1 MKLGGLDCALV
12 MAYYLGIDGGGTRTS
27 CVVGDEGSTLGRG
40 SSDGSNLLRV
50 GQAAAKSSLHSA
62 IREAC
67 AAAKI
72 EPGEIARACVG
83 VAGAARPTVHETL
96 RRIFSEL
103 IASEVEIVGD
113 MVVALEAACPAKPGI
128 VVISGTGSIAY
139 GRNDQG
145 ATARAG
151 GWGPA
156 ISDEG
161 SGHSIGRA
169 AVAQCLRAFD
179 AGKAADSMLVDA
191 ILKKWRLRDVEA
203 LVIAVNQDSSPNFSE
218 LFPMVVFAAEN
229 RDQTATSILTQA
241 GSELAALAGVVMR
254 RIFRERESVQV
265 GMAGGV
271 FQHSTAIRQVFYNAL
286 RAAHPYAKFLDTVVE
301 PVQGALEMARR
312 TWQND
317 D

>member
-1 MKLGGLDCALV
+1 MP
-12 MAYYLGIDGGGTRTS
+12 YYLGIDGGGTRTT
-27 CVVGDEGSTLGRG
+27 CVVGDEQIILGRG
-40 SSDGSNLLRV
+40 SSDGSNILRV
-50 GQAAAKSSLHSA
+50 GEAAARGSLQSA

-72 EPGEIARACVG
+72 NPAQITRACIG
-83 VAGAARPTVHETL
+83 AAGAARPTVRETL
-96 RRIFSEL
+96 HRIVTE
-103 IASEVEIVGD
+103 IIPNEVEIVGD

-139 GRNDQG
+139 GRNHKGQ
-145 ATARAG
+145 TARAG
-151 GWGPA
+151 GWGAA

-161 SGHSIGRA
+161 SGHWIGRA

-179 AGKAADSMLVDA
+179 AGKASESMLVDA
-191 ILKKWRLRDVEA
+191 ILKKWKLRDVDA
-203 LVIAVNQDSSPNFSE
+203 LVIAANQTPAANFSE

-241 GSELAALAGVVMR
+241 GSELAGLAGIVMR
-254 RIFRERESVQV
+254 RIFADREPVQV

-271 FQHSTAIRQVFYNAL
+271 FQNSAAIRQIFYNAL

-301 PVQGALEMARR
+301 PVQGAIAMARLGR
-312 TWQND
+312 TLGTAP
-317 D
+317 